1 MRLNSPS
8 IGPVPS
14 GSHPEFDVVLRSR
27 VSIDRNVDGMRFPH
41 ALDEAERRNLG
52 LQLCAALRASGFVVA
67 QAAELDASFKSALA
81 ERELYARPY
90 LLDDANAIALGER
103 LPAWATVND
112 SNHLSLHASR
122 PGLDTAAA
130 WRDVSAS
137 EDALLA
143 ASGALHWA
151 FDADLGYIMSEAGF
165 CGTALAASVMI
176 HAPALVI
183 SGLAETAFKRA
194 MEAGFLV
201 FGAYSGLGASAG
213 SLFELSLPRAYHDA
227 ERATLARLD
236 AAARALA
243 EYERRAREQL
253 LRDSPWEILDVIG
266 RALGSA
272 QGAWMLTRDEAADI
286 VSGLR
291 LGVAMGVLA
300 GMDLADTGEL
310 WVAMRTKPSSNGSGE
325 QPSADNEPE
334 AAIRASALRHATATV
349 DFSERYRNV

>member
-27 VSIDRNVDGMRFPH
+27 VSIDRNVDGMRFPY

-52 LQLCAALRASGFVVA
+52 LQLCAALRASGFIVA

-236 AAARALA
+236 AAAHALA

>member
-14 GSHPEFDVVLRSR
+14 GAHPEFDVVLRSR